1 MMQSRCVSRFYGQLS
16 MLEASVER
24 AGAALA
30 GAFSSAGKEEDSV
43 VPRRH
48 EGLLDPN
55 YMFRM
60 RVLLCATA
68 SSALVALLV
77 ILF

>member
-1 MMQSRCVSRFYGQLS
+1 

-24 AGAALA
+24 ASATLA
-30 GAFSSAGKEEDSV
+30 RAFSSAGKGEHAV

-48 EGLLDPN
+48 QGLLDPS
-55 YMFRM
+55 YMFQM
-60 RVLLCATA
+60 RVLLCVTA
-68 SSALVALLV
+68 SSALVALLA